1 MGIETALIAGSV
13 GASLLGAMDTND
25 TQQQMAADQN
35 AFQKQ
40 KMQQALGYLQPA
52 YSKASDMGNQYAQ
65 QALALQGSTFMP
77 QIQAAQQGNVQAQ
90 RMQIAAMPQYRNAIM
105 GGNVDYSAFQPYTQQ
120 YDMNALAGLTNPQAF
135 KYAPPADQAA
145 AAQGAAQN
153 PGASF
158 QDPNNAAMYYG
169 NYQG

>member
-1 MGIETALIAGSV
+1 MPV
-13 GASLLGAMDTND
+13 GAVIGAGALGAGASIYATNKTAD
-25 TQQQMAADQN
+25 AQQQMAADQN

-65 QALALQGSTFMP
+65 QALQLQGSTFMP
-77 QIQAAQQGNVQAQ
+77 QMQAAQQGNVQAQ
-90 RMQIAAMPQYRNAIM
+90 RMQIAAMPQFRNAIM

-120 YDMNALAGLTNPQAF
+120 YDMNALAGLTNPQAY
-135 KYAPPADQAA
+135 KYTPSAD
-145 AAQGAAQN
+145 QGAAQN
-153 PGASF
+153 TGASF

>member
-1 MGIETALIAGSV
+1 MGIETALAVGSI
-13 GASLLGAMDTND
+13 GASLLGSKNAND
-25 TQQQMAADQN
+25 TQQQIAADQN

-65 QALALQGSTFMP
+65 QALQLQGSTFMP
-77 QIQAAQQGNVQAQ
+77 QMQAAQQGNVQAQ
-90 RMQIAAMPQYRNAIM
+90 RMQIAAMPQFRNAIM

-120 YDMNALAGLTNPQAF
+120 YDMNALAGLTNPQAY
-135 KYAPPADQAA
+135 KYTPPAGSAA
-145 AAQGAAQN
+145 DQGAAQN
-153 PGASF
+153 TGASF

>member
-1 MGIETALIAGSV
+1 MGIETALVAGSI
-13 GASLLGAMDTND
+13 GASLLGAMGTND

-40 KMQQALGYLQPA
+40 RMQQALGYLQPA
-52 YSKASDMGNQYAQ
+52 YSKASDMGNQYTQ

-90 RMQIAAMPQYRNAIM
+90 RMQIAAMPQFRNAIM

-120 YDMNALAGLTNPQAF
+120 YDMNALAGLTNPQAY
-135 KYAPPADQAA
+135 KYAPPAGSPVDTSVFST
-145 AAQGAAQN
+145 QGQ
-153 PGASF
+153 PDAS
-158 QDPNNAAMYYG
+158 MYYG

>member
-13 GASLLGAMDTND
+13 GASLLGSMDTND

-77 QIQAAQQGNVQAQ
+77 QMRAAQEGNVQAQ

-120 YDMNALAGLTNPQAF
+120 YDQNALAGLTNPQAF
-135 KYAPPADQAA
+135 KYAPPADQAT
-145 AAQGAAQN
+145 AQN

>member
-1 MGIETALIAGSV
+1 
-13 GASLLGAMDTND
+13 
-25 TQQQMAADQN
+25 
-35 AFQKQ
+35 
-40 KMQQALGYLQPA
+40 
-52 YSKASDMGNQYAQ
+52 
-65 QALALQGSTFMP
+65 MP

-120 YDMNALAGLTNPQAF
+120 YDQNALAGLFNPQMF
-135 KYAPPADQAA
+135 KYTPPADQA
-145 AAQGAAQN
+145 AAQN

>member
-1 MGIETALIAGSV
+1 MGIETALVAGSIGA
-13 GASLLGAMDTND
+13 GASLLGAKNTND
-25 TQQQMAADQN
+25 TQQQIAADQN

-77 QIQAAQQGNVQAQ
+77 QMQAAQQGNVQAQ

-120 YDMNALAGLTNPQAF
+120 YDMNALAGLTNPQAY
-135 KYAPPADQAA
+135 KYAPPTDTSVVST
-145 AAQGAAQN
+145 QGQ

-158 QDPNNAAMYYG
+158 QDPNSAAMYYG